1 MFIESNCDLSADGQ
15 ERASMDKTR
24 CKVLL
29 IEDDEDDYVLVRKL
43 LSQVQD
49 TEYELNWVANHDG
62 ALDAMNNGRPDVCLL
77 DYRLGDRDGL
87 ELLREF
93 RSRGLG
99 APIIFLTGQG
109 DYRVDVEAMKGGAA
123 DFLTKGQING
133 PLLERSIRYAIEHK
147 KAEEALVNYQSEL
160 EKRVEE
166 RTAAL
171 ERANRNLR
179 KEIAERERA
188 EEAILRAKMEWERT
202 FDAAS
207 DLIAVI
213 DRDYRI
219 VRLNKAMADRLGI
232 PFEEAVG
239 RSCYECFHGKD
250 TLPTFCPHPQ
260 LLKEGKAYS
269 FEFSEKRLGGDFVV
283 NVSPLRNPDGAIVGS
298 VHVARDITERK
309 RSEREK
315 EKLIG
320 ELRKAL
326 KEVKTLSGLLPI
338 CSVCKKIRDD
348 KGYWNQIEAYIRARS
363 DADFSHGICPD
374 CARKLYPEIF
384 KK

>member
-1 MFIESNCDLSADGQ
+1 
-15 ERASMDKTR
+15 MDKTR

-29 IEDDEDDYVLVRKL
+29 IEDDEDDYVLVRRL
-43 LSQVQD
+43 LSQVQGS
-49 TEYELNWVANHDG
+49 EYELNWVATHDG
-62 ALDAMNNGRPDVCLL
+62 ALDAMNNGRHDVCLL

-87 ELLREF
+87 ELLHEF
-93 RSRGLG
+93 RSKGLR

-109 DYRVDVEAMKGGAA
+109 DYEVDLEAMKGGAA
-123 DFLTKGQING
+123 DFLVKGQING

-147 KAEEALVNYQSEL
+147 RAEETLVRYQNEL

-171 ERANRNLR
+171 EKANKALR
-179 KEIAERERA
+179 KEIAERQRA
-188 EEAILRAKMEWERT
+188 EEAIIRAKMEWERT

-219 VRLNKAMADRLGI
+219 VRLNKAMADRLGLS
-232 PFEEAVG
+232 FEKAVG
-239 RSCYECFHGKD
+239 LSCYECFHEKD
-250 TLPTFCPHPQ
+250 TPPSFCPHSE

-269 FEFSEKRLGGDFVV
+269 FELSEKRLGGDFVV
-283 NVSPLRNPDGAIVGS
+283 NVSPLRDPEGEIVGS

-309 RSEREK
+309 RSERER

-348 KGYWNQIEAYIRARS
+348 KGYWNQIEAYIRDRS
-363 DADFSHGICPD
+363 DADFSHGICPE
-374 CARKLYPEIF
+374 CARKLYPDIF
-384 KK
+384 RK